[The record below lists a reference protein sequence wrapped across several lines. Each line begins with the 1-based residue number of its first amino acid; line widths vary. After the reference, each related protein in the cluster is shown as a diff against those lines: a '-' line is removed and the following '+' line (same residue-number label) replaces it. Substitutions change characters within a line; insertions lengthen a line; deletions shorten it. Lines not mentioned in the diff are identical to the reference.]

1 MKILLIILC
10 FPLFSLAQYEPN
22 KILPYKVRI
31 ISDSG
36 IVKGYFVSNNDSSVI
51 ISSTKRFLLDN
62 TIKIPVNNISK
73 LNVRHKTG
81 TTILG
86 AALASVFGF
95 TLAAGLTKNAG
106 DVNNDGNTS
115 FWELLF
121 TAIEST
127 TSSNR
132 RRRNTAFIV
141 GAAGGTTVM
150 VIGMLANK
158 KISLV
163 FPINNRYKFFM
174 EKKYKINEF
183 VNF

>member
-10 FPLFSLAQYEPN
+10 FPFFSFAQYEPN
-22 KILPYKVRI
+22 EILIYKVRI

-36 IVKGYFVSNNDSSVI
+36 IIKGYFISNSDSEVI
-51 ISSTKRFLLDN
+51 MSSTKKYMIN
-62 TIKIPVNNISK
+62 STTKIPISNIAK
-73 LNVRHKTG
+73 LDIKHKNG
-81 TTILG
+81 TIILG

-95 TLAAGLTKNAG
+95 TLTAGLTKNAG
-106 DVNNDGNTS
+106 DVNNDGKTS

-132 RRRNTAFIV
+132 KRRNTAFIV
-141 GAAGGTTVM
+141 GAAGGTSF
-150 VIGMLANK
+150 MLITILTNK

-174 EKKYKINEF
+174 DKKYKIHEF
-183 VNF
+183 VKF